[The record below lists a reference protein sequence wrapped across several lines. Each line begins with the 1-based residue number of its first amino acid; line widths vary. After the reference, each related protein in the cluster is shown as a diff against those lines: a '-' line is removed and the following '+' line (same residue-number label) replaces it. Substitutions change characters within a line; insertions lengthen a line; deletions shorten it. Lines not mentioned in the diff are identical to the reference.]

1 MLLYLNPA
9 IIPPK
14 LMKPASK
21 KPTSVEEYIADAPKE
36 AQKRLREMRA
46 CLLKAA
52 PGATESLKWSVP
64 ALSYKRILFTY
75 AAFKKHISLFP
86 TPAAIK
92 AFAEELSEYKTS
104 SSTVQF
110 PLDKPLPV
118 GLIRKVALFRVKE
131 SEEKDARWM

>member
-1 MLLYLNPA
+1 MVRPGT
-9 IIPPK
+9 ISRV
-14 LMKPASK
+14 MKPASK
-21 KPTSVEEYIADAPKE
+21 KPTSVEEYIDDAPKA
-36 AQKRLREMRA
+36 AQKRLQEMRA

-52 PGATESLKWSVP
+52 PGATESLKWGVP

-75 AAFKKHISLFP
+75 AAFKNHISLFP

-92 AFAEELSEYKTS
+92 AFAEELAEFKTS
-104 SSTVQF
+104 SSTIQF

-118 GLIRKVALFRVKE
+118 ALIRKIALFRVKE

>member
-1 MLLYLNPA
+1 
-9 IIPPK
+9 
-14 LMKPASK
+14 MKPASM
-21 KPTSVEEYIADAPKE
+21 KPTSVEEYIAETPKD

-75 AAFKKHISLFP
+75 AAFKNHISLFP
-86 TPAAIK
+86 TPAVIK
-92 AFAEELSEYKTS
+92 AFAEELAEFKTS
-104 SSTVQF
+104 SSTIQF

-118 GLIRKVALFRVKE
+118 ALIRKIALFRVKE

>member
-1 MLLYLNPA
+1 
-9 IIPPK
+9 
-14 LMKPASK
+14 MKPKEEGPASV
-21 KPTSVEEYIADAPKE
+21 PSYIDDAPKD

-52 PGATESLKWSVP
+52 PGATESLKWGVP

-75 AAFKKHISLFP
+75 AAFKKHVSLFP

-92 AFAEELSEYKTS
+92 AFAAELSEYKTS
-104 SSTVQF
+104 SSTIQF

-118 GLIRKVALFRVKE
+118 GLIRKIARFRVKE